1 MATTLSEAFFLRQ
14 GRRNFEIQF
23 RTNEED
29 RKAYFGTSK
38 LNLELTRSI
47 RERYAMG
54 LPPKKYLYGEYGAG
68 KTHTL
73 FNLKYQLEQNS
84 SDLPFKIK
92 CLLIEGEFKKKTTYA
107 YLHGQMMEGISMDDV
122 RTVVQEY
129 LATHATGDLGRKL
142 RETFGDANIAKA
154 IQGLGLGGQ
163 QISLWK
169 WLCGHAL
176 STSEL
181 NAHNLTKNMDTV
193 GQMVKVLT
201 GLCRIFRDKGVYY
214 LFLLDELE
222 GLNNVDDSDAQESFH
237 DAFRKLADQENDVVG
252 FIVSI
257 FAGSEEQI
265 PQFVFRP
272 DIVSRIGGAHVHHL
286 NYFQQDQDVEQFIL
300 DLFALVID
308 AQKRGDAEK
317 AGSIPSGLKFYP
329 FTDDAKD
336 QFVHYAVSAPGASL
350 PRNIIDAV
358 NECAL
363 CAFRRKSSV
372 IDVQDL
378 EPANKIFQ
386 ERH

>member
-1 MATTLSEAFFLRQ
+1 
-14 GRRNFEIQF
+14 
-23 RTNEED
+23 
-29 RKAYFGTSK
+29 
-38 LNLELTRSI
+38 
-47 RERYAMG
+47 
-54 LPPKKYLYGEYGAG
+54 
-68 KTHTL
+68 
-73 FNLKYQLEQNS
+73 
-84 SDLPFKIK
+84 
-92 CLLIEGEFKKKTTYA
+92 
-107 YLHGQMMEGISMDDV
+107 MMEAISLDDV
-122 RTVVQEY
+122 RAIVQEY
-129 LATHATGDLGRKL
+129 LATHATGDLGKKL
-142 RETFGDANIAKA
+142 RENFGDANIAKA

-163 QISLWK
+163 QITLWK
-169 WLCGHAL
+169 WLCGHNL

-181 NAHNLTKNMDTV
+181 NAHSLTKNMDTV
-193 GQMVKVLT
+193 GEMVKVLT
-201 GLCRIFRDKGVYY
+201 GLCRIFRDKNVYY

-222 GLNNVDDSDAQESFH
+222 GLRNVDDSDAQESFH

-257 FAGSEEQI
+257 FAGSEGEI

-286 NYFQQDQDVEQFIL
+286 NYFQEDQDVEKFL
-300 DLFALVID
+300 VDLFGLVID
-308 AQKRGDAEK
+308 KGKHTAAEN
-317 AGSIPSGLKFYP
+317 AGSVPKGLSFYP
-329 FTDDAKD
+329 FTDIAKD

-363 CAFRRKSSV
+363 CAFRRQSSV